1 MASKNSGIEDG
12 KVKVGL
18 LLFGSGM
25 GLPLILAL
33 PTIEY
38 DCRSIK
44 RAKLG
49 ARCRRTILYSS
60 SNGMDSS
67 LSRMKNAAEMN
78 GNQMGRINR
87 DGVA

>member
-1 MASKNSGIEDG
+1 VIITISSNNCGIEDG

-44 RAKLG
+44 RAKLD
-49 ARCRRTILYSS
+49 ARCRRTL
-60 SNGMDSS
+60 
-67 LSRMKNAAEMN
+67 L
-78 GNQMGRINR
+78 
-87 DGVA
+87 